1 MAKTTD
7 IRQDSGA
14 ADDASAELG
23 RIAADMLRNS
33 PAMTIH
39 PLMAH
44 PAAAFAAAAAVG
56 FGVASQIAGA
66 FFGALQAAAET
77 ANKHVAEPDGKNDVV
92 AVEKTAVKKNGAG
105 DAKPVKASPV
115 AKPAVSKPVAVKP
128 KLPAAKKVGPKPAVA
143 AAAVVPSAKSKA
155 PAKSAAKVEAPT
167 KVAAKPVP
175 ARGRKSAAQ
184 ADDLKQISGIGPKLE
199 QVLNERHIKRF
210 VDIAAWSDADI
221 ERIDAEFGFDGRIR
235 RDDWVG
241 QAKAQLAKGGS

>member
-7 IRQDSGA
+7 IKQDSGA

-92 AVEKTAVKKNGAG
+92 ADEKTAVTKNGAG
-105 DAKPVKASPV
+105 DAKSVKASPV
-115 AKPAVSKPVAVKP
+115 AKSAVSKPVAVKP
-128 KLPAAKKVGPKPAVA
+128 KLPAAKKVAPKP

-155 PAKSAAKVEAPT
+155 PVKSAAKVEAPARV
-167 KVAAKPVP
+167 VAKAAP
-175 ARGRKSAAQ
+175 ARGRKSVVQ

-199 QVLNERHIKRF
+199 QVLNGRDIKRF

-241 QAKAQLAKGGS
+241 QAKAQLAKGRS